1 MGDIFTYLV
10 DLPCWMGGHC
20 NCNPDGSY
28 SILINARFGYEAQKE
43 VYLHEL
49 RHIYNNDFE
58 KFDVEEIERG
68 NHGVQC

>member
-1 MGDIFTYLV
+1 MGNIFTYLV

-49 RHIYNNDFE
+49 RHIRNNDFE
-58 KFDVEEIERG
+58 KANVEKIERG
-68 NHGVQC
+68 NHGI